1 MEKGHNF
8 RELQIWKESMELV
21 KNVYLFTNLFP
32 DSEKYGLC
40 SQIQRSAISIPS
52 NIAEDSG
59 RSSEVEFVRFL
70 RISISSSYELETQII
85 LTGNLFLL
93 DVNELLNHVKVI
105 QLKIGGFI
113 RKLNSN
119 ITQSQ
124 KP

>member
-21 KNVYLFTNLFP
+21 KNVYLFTNLFL

-52 NIAEDSG
+52 NIAEGSG

-70 RISISSSYELETQII
+70 RISISSPYELETQII

>member
-52 NIAEDSG
+52 NIAEGSG

-113 RKLNSN
+113 RQLNSN

-124 KP
+124 KS

>member
-52 NIAEDSG
+52 NIAEGSG